1 MNFYF
6 NLKVYVYF
14 LNICIFYIK
23 LRYLRNLYCR
33 RVEIFIMFNVY
44 VVVYRRGIGDLLYDV

>member
-14 LNICIFYIK
+14 FNICIFYIK
-23 LRYLRNLYCR
+23 FRYLRNLYCR
-33 RVEIFIMFNVY
+33 RVKIFIMFNVY